1 MSGTDVIVDVIDD
14 IDRHMADAGSIDRAA
29 GPMGVYLAWC
39 ANLDLLSDML
49 KQRFEDEVVR
59 LRMRDLKPVEFLI
72 RATAGSLRNE
82 HLNEAGLEF
91 TERYYAGYIDD
102 YAAALDIEVASVYDV
117 EDSWENYDRV
127 APELTRHLYGDKYR
141 DKYRR
146 GRNRA
151 KHWWQRFRGRN
162 HG

>member
-1 MSGTDVIVDVIDD
+1 MSGTGALDEIIDD
-14 IDRHMADAGSIDRAA
+14 IDRHMGDAGSIDRAA
-29 GPMGVYLAWC
+29 GPLGVYLAWC
-39 ANLDLLSDML
+39 ANLDLVSDAL
-49 KQRFEDEVVR
+49 KQHFAGEVVR

-72 RATAGSLRNE
+72 KATAGTLRSE

-102 YAAALDIEVASVYDV
+102 YAAALNIEASSVYDV

-127 APELTRHLYGDKYR
+127 APELTRQL
-141 DKYRR
+141 YRR
-146 GRNRA
+146 GRKRA
-151 KHWWQRFRGRN
+151 KHWWQRIGGRH